1 MTQGREDEAARR
13 GRTAAAAVVALLCA
27 WRLPRTLGLGADST
41 AIASHAVSVALA
53 AGLYLLIKRALGFRD
68 RALNRI
74 GYGLGALFAVL
85 TAVGGEL
92 AATGELAPLTW
103 LGALDGLVTVLPL
116 AMAYGAVIV
125 LALRRVDGMAA
136 RPAREGVEPLWR
148 RVLGNGFV
156 AFLVMLAC
164 WIPVWLAFWP
174 GFFNADNVTQ
184 FYGYYDNMHSAHHPL
199 LHTQLLGGLMMLG
212 IDNSAEGSP
221 AVGLALY
228 CVVQMV
234 LLAAMLAYACA
245 WLRRRGAPF
254 WPRMAVL
261 AAFAAMPFYALWPM
275 CAHKD
280 VLFSALVLMV
290 ALQLCDLWR
299 DGFRLLKSPLR
310 IGAFVVTAALMM
322 LFRNN
327 GVYAFVLLTPFV
339 VLLARS
345 KRLRVLL
352 LCAAC
357 VAVYVGANAYLFHVT
372 SAEPGSTVEMLSI
385 PLQQIGRTLREQ
397 PDALD
402 EADRALIETL
412 YGEGDP
418 SAIYDATLAD
428 ALKWAISYD
437 ALDENLPQLL
447 GLWVRLGLRYPLPY
461 LEAFL
466 VQSLPYLSP
475 GAPMRTHLEIG
486 VAQLE
491 LMPIEEH
498 SFLPWLRA
506 PYEAYNDTLMFMGL
520 PCIRL
525 LSDPAVF
532 AWLSLIGLCYAL
544 CRRRRGVAAGFLF
557 GLSVWGTCLLGPVAA
572 IRYVLSLYYIAPV
585 LWAALLAPP
594 DRTAPPAREKPA
606 ANAA

>member
-1 MTQGREDEAARR
+1 
-13 GRTAAAAVVALLCA
+13 
-27 WRLPRTLGLGADST
+27 
-41 AIASHAVSVALA
+41 
-53 AGLYLLIKRALGFRD
+53 
-68 RALNRI
+68 
-74 GYGLGALFAVL
+74 
-85 TAVGGEL
+85 
-92 AATGELAPLTW
+92 
-103 LGALDGLVTVLPL
+103 
-116 AMAYGAVIV
+116 
-125 LALRRVDGMAA
+125 
-136 RPAREGVEPLWR
+136 
-148 RVLGNGFV
+148 
-156 AFLVMLAC
+156 MLAC

-345 KRLRVLL
+345 RRLRVLL

-357 VAVYVGANAYLFHVT
+357 VAVYVGANAYLVHVT

-418 SAIYDATLAD
+418 GAIYDATLAD

-466 VQSLPYLSP
+466 VQNLPYLSP

-506 PYEAYNDTLMFMGL
+506 PYESYNDTLMFMGL

-532 AWLSLIGLCYAL
+532 AWLSIIGLCYAL
-544 CRRRRGVAAGFLF
+544 CRGRRGVAAGFLF